1 MDFERYYLDLF
12 DILTKSCQKIASG
25 KYEQA
30 DSERLFELSK
40 KGRYPGFLADL
51 AESFG
56 MMLVKFE
63 AREFQLKQT
72 IDELETAQAKL
83 EEYSKKLKVELEE
96 CLENNADQP

>member
-12 DILTKSCQKIASG
+12 EILTQSCRKIASG
-25 KYEQA
+25 KFEQA

-63 AREFQLKQT
+63 AREFQLKRT
-72 IDELETAQAKL
+72 IEELESAKAKL
-83 EEYSKKLKVELEE
+83 EEYSKQLKSDLEE
-96 CLENNADQP
+96 CLENNAK